1 MRLPGNSLVLVI
13 AFAVGAC
20 DRGGVAEP
28 ALWVGEGGSPRV
40 LSFTSPTASATLA
53 AGPPALDAPVRA
65 LLVRRDGGVVAL
77 QEPDGREPRRA
88 RPARGAPLPRRREA
102 RGVRREG
109 RERARRSSA
118 PSAPPWA
125 VAEDAS
131 GRLWVTGGLSP
142 VVYSASGAFE
152 RLAEELPSAS
162 RGIAALDDGRMVVGY
177 GVQDVA
183 VYGTASVTD
192 GVVAQTFTADLGAS
206 CEGIDALH
214 AAPDGTLLVAT
225 RRYGV
230 IDSSGV
236 VVRATLG
243 AGLSLAEDPERSAS
257 IGSSIPSA
265 LALHRGRVLV
275 APALGPLAPPACAR
289 WLTEDLA
296 TDEGCAAPGP
306 HRGAAW
312 VE

>member
-1 MRLPGNSLVLVI
+1 MRPPVNSLVLVL

-20 DRGGVAEP
+20 GRGGVAEP
-28 ALWVGEGGSPRV
+28 ALWVGEGGAPRV
-40 LSFTSPTASATLA
+40 LSFTSPTASPTLA

-65 LLVRRDGGVVAL
+65 LLVRRDGSVVAL
-77 QEPDGREPRRA
+77 QEPEGATSAVVFPPAVLLSRSGRRVAAFAAEDGAGKRLFHA
-88 RPARGAPLPRRREA
+88 TALDPAL
-102 RGVRREG
+102 
-109 RERARRSSA
+109 
-118 PSAPPWA
+118 PWA
-125 VAEDAS
+125 AAEDVS
-131 GRLWVTGGLSP
+131 GRVWVTGGHAP
-142 VVYSASGAFE
+142 VVYAPSGA
-152 RLAEELPSAS
+152 LDLVAEELPSAS
-162 RGIAALDDGRMVVGY
+162 RGIAALEDGRMVVGY

-183 VYGTASVTD
+183 IYLPTGAVERKL
-192 GVVAQTFTADLGAS
+192 TADLGAS

-243 AGLSLAEDPERSAS
+243 AGLSLAEDPELSAS

-275 APALGPLAPPACAR
+275 APALGALAPPACAR

>member
-1 MRLPGNSLVLVI
+1 MRLQGNSLVLVI

-20 DRGGVAEP
+20 DRRGVAEP

-77 QEPDGREPRRA
+77 QEPAAGSPDVPVPPAVLLSRGGGRLAAFAAKDRA
-88 RPARGAPLPRRREA
+88 GAPLF
-102 RGVRREG
+102 
-109 RERARRSSA
+109 SA
-118 PSAPPWA
+118 SAPPWA

-152 RLAEELPSAS
+152 RLAEELPSPS

-230 IDSSGV
+230 TDSSGV